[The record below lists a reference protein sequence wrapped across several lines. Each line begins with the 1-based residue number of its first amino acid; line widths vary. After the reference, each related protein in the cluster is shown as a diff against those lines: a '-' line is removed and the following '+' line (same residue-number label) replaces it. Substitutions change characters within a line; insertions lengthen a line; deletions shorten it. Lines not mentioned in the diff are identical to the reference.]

1 MCLSVCFLSL
11 SNDGPCNMKLDLI
24 TSFAQSL
31 YLTATAALQTCIG
44 SHHQQASSSKQNLSR
59 KNEPSKLGL
68 AADFSTQMTSTYRVV
83 AIFASRNCGNQRR
96 GASSASVQAHSSCWS
111 VAVVGV
117 ACCLGLVRELY
128 QFTAG
133 LDALVPT
140 LTPQLV
146 GVSDEKAD

>member
-1 MCLSVCFLSL
+1 
-11 SNDGPCNMKLDLI
+11 
-24 TSFAQSL
+24 
-31 YLTATAALQTCIG
+31 
-44 SHHQQASSSKQNLSR
+44 
-59 KNEPSKLGL
+59 
-68 AADFSTQMTSTYRVV
+68 
-83 AIFASRNCGNQRR
+83 
-96 GASSASVQAHSSCWS
+96 